1 MRLINVA
8 PLGEGWRV
16 SLDGLANDMVFRSG
30 RLAEAAARR
39 LALRLARAGAPAE
52 IRIHLRDHSLAGRF
66 ACPAL
71 PRSGWMSAR
80 PRSAQSEARVGQAA

>member
-1 MRLINVA
+1 MRLIKVA

-30 RLAEAAARR
+30 GLAEAAARR

-52 IRIHLRDHSLAGRF
+52 IRMHSSDQSLAGRF

-71 PRSGWMSAR
+71 PRPGRTSAR
-80 PRSAQSEARVGQAA
+80 PQFAQSEARVGRAA